1 MIITACPRVVRT
13 NLVLYLISVGPVRF
27 LFLRPG
33 VKVVCEAGVTLGWWG
48 GGVGVDGGYREGSSL
63 GTLGD
68 IAGAG
73 GDVTITSYP
82 GWGWGT
88 WEQ

>member
-1 MIITACPRVVRT
+1 M
-13 NLVLYLISVGPVRF
+13 G
-27 LFLRPG
+27 
-33 VKVVCEAGVTLGWWG
+33 WG

-63 GTLGD
+63 RTLGD

>member
-1 MIITACPRVVRT
+1 M
-13 NLVLYLISVGPVRF
+13 LYLISVGPVRF

-33 VKVVCEAGVTLGWWG
+33 VKAICEAGVTLGLAGVGWG
-48 GGVGVDGGYREGSSL
+48 GGVGVDGGYREGSPL